1 LCVFVGSAIGILC
14 AYLLYKFANP
24 QNTPWYIYAIT
35 WLGCHSSPFA
45 KHILVT
51 CRTASA
57 VSGCGLALF
66 EISAASSTALTLS
79 HPPPLAPEPALL
91 PCALAAG
98 LAAFPSCFWFR
109 LTSPWGCGK
118 NAWKTIPLHKAST
131 APSSHPRSAGA
142 PPSATPS
149 EHTLDLAAL
158 PPGSLWHLTAHG
170 VATVTHCNPAP
181 TAL

>member
-1 LCVFVGSAIGILC
+1 MLTCFLFDLVCILCVFVGSAIGILC

-98 LAAFPSCFWFR
+98 FSIVFLVPADVAMGMWKECMENHTPTQGLNGTVIPPALSGG
-109 LTSPWGCGK
+109 TSVCD
-118 NAWKTIPLHKAST
+118 T
-131 APSSHPRSAGA
+131 
-142 PPSATPS
+142 
-149 EHTLDLAAL
+149 E
-158 PPGSLWHLTAHG
+158 
-170 VATVTHCNPAP
+170 
-181 TAL
+181 